1 MKITYRKAT
10 KEDMDYLFVL
20 RKESMTPHIEAVGLI
35 YDDAEDINRI
45 EYRFD
50 CAKII
55 LVDGV
60 ISGLI
65 KVVEEGNEWDLIQIQ
80 IDSFLRGQG
89 IGKRVIADILERA
102 FSNGASV
109 KLSVLRS
116 NPAKELYEMLGFK
129 LYLVTPTTYEMCAT
143 N

>member
-1 MKITYRKAT
+1 
-10 KEDMDYLFVL
+10 
-20 RKESMTPHIEAVGLI
+20 MTPHIEAVGLI
-35 YDDAEDINRI
+35 YDDAKHFNRI

-50 CAKII
+50 CAKLI

-60 ISGLI
+60 IGGLI
-65 KVVEEGNEWDLIQIQ
+65 KVVEEGSEWDLIQIQ

-102 FSNGASV
+102 FSIGASV

-116 NPAKELYEMLGFK
+116 NPEFRVG
-129 LYLVTPTTYEMCAT
+129 
-143 N
+143 